1 MKMTLLCSI
10 VLLKMKAQEKS
21 RHCPFLEDNSAS
33 SASGTGAWQEVSD
46 KSSKQTGRFWREYGV
61 CFWQGEDPKG
71 YGYCHYEHFL
81 ASKLFY
87 GLSYPN
93 ITQLLTV
100 QTNCYIYIHTLEFR
114 SLAQIYL
121 LFSQA

>member
-81 ASKLFY
+81 ASKLFMD
-87 GLSYPN
+87 LVILILHSCL
-93 ITQLLTV
+93 QSKQTV
-100 QTNCYIYIHTLEFR
+100 IYIYTLEFR